1 MLFYK
6 SHIYNFKFL
15 QDKGKGKKDG
25 KADKGKKAG
34 KGEKE
39 DPKDNKESEKKEVKE
54 AVKREAVEDIATKS
68 HAGSIIAANDAI
80 ELCIDK
86 LFEHLHIQG

>member
-39 DPKDNKESEKKEVKE
+39 DPKDNK
-54 AVKREAVEDIATKS
+54 
-68 HAGSIIAANDAI
+68 
-80 ELCIDK
+80 
-86 LFEHLHIQG
+86 